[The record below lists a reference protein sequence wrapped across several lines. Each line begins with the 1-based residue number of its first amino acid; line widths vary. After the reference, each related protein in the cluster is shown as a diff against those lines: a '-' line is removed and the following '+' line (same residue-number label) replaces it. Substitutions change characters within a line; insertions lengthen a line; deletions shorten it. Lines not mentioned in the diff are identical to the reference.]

1 MEYHDS
7 ERAGELAAEIRTF
20 VDEVVLPVEREWLGN
35 GPVEGS
41 VIGDL
46 REEARERGIYG
57 PQLPE
62 EYGGLGFGFRDL
74 LPTFEQ
80 AGRSLLAQAALRV
93 DAPDEGNMHLLE
105 LVGTEE
111 QKGRWLRPLAEAES
125 RSAFS
130 MTEPMQGGGSDPK
143 MLRTEAR
150 QEGDEWVIDGHKWWT
165 TQGSE
170 ADVLIVFARTDHDAH
185 PYEGCS
191 TFLVPADADG
201 VEIVR
206 DIPHVGETLLG
217 TSHAEITY
225 DGVRVPEENV
235 LGELHDGF
243 GLVQRRLGPARLTHC
258 MRYSGMAERA
268 LEVAK
273 AYASEREA
281 FGEPLSEKQSAR
293 FVVAEAETQLH
304 AIRTMVRHAARE
316 IEGGSEA
323 RIEVAMCKSYAAEA
337 VQEAIDTAVQLCGG
351 AGISRDL
358 PLGDFY
364 ESVRQFRII
373 DGADEVHKRSIAR
386 EAFSEVETSE
396 LDGLVRYGDPSG

>member
-293 FVVAEAETQLH
+293 FAVAEAETQLH
-304 AIRTMVRHAARE
+304 AVRTMVRHAARE